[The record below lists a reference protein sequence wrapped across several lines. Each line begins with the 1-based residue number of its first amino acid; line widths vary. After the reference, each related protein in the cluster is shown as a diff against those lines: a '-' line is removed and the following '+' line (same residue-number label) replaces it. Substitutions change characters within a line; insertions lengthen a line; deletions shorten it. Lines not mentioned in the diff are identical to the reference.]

1 MQHARRSL
9 IALPIQ
15 SSVRFLV
22 CSMRPTRPGLRACP
36 SVLINLRRTRRETSA
51 AHQQTPSSLF
61 TFSWPCPLRPLLLL
75 LFSLPP
81 SKPFF
86 SNSSSLRRSYFFP
99 LTVRPESAYYS
110 LSFLFPLLRTAV
122 GDIYDAI
129 LPDTLTPHLFFL
141 PRSPTIQSSQ
151 AQLCLCGSARAF
163 PNWGS
168 RRPLHRPYSAPYLT
182 SPYLTRLEFL
192 QLPPTTAT
200 SRGC

>member
-22 CSMRPTRPGLRACP
+22 CSMRPTRPGLLACP

-51 AHQQTPSSLF
+51 VHQQTPSSLF
-61 TFSWPCPLRPLLLL
+61 TFSWPCPPRPLLLL

-122 GDIYDAI
+122 GDIYDTI
-129 LPDTLTPHLFFL
+129 LPDTLTPH
-141 PRSPTIQSSQ
+141 
-151 AQLCLCGSARAF
+151 
-163 PNWGS
+163 
-168 RRPLHRPYSAPYLT
+168 
-182 SPYLTRLEFL
+182 
-192 QLPPTTAT
+192 
-200 SRGC
+200 